1 MTPVLDLSEPA
12 PEPYRKL
19 VSVTPDNVLYQI
31 LNPCWENNNKDLFKE
46 VFWEL
51 HSLFNP
57 LNKDLPVGF
66 PSSSDGKESA
76 CNSGDPGSIPGLGRS
91 PGGGQGN
98 LLQYSCLEN
107 PHGQRSLVGIK
118 VWHTEWGASL
128 VAQMVKNLPA
138 IQETPVPSL
147 GREDSPGNLYSILC
161 FIRTSI
167 SHDVLWI

>member
-91 PGGGQGN
+91 PGGGNGN
-98 LLQYSCLEN
+98 PLQYSCLEN
-107 PHGQRSLVGIK
+107 CMDRGAWRTTVHG
-118 VWHTEWGASL
+118 
-128 VAQMVKNLPA
+128 VAKSWARLKRLSTHAP
-138 IQETPVPSL
+138 
-147 GREDSPGNLYSILC
+147 GRMQ
-161 FIRTSI
+161 
-167 SHDVLWI
+167 LWTMGFPTWDRPIWA